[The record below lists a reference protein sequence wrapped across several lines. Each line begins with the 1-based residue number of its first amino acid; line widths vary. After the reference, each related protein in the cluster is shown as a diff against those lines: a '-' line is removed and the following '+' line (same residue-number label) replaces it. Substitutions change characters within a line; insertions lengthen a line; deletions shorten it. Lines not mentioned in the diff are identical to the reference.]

1 MHHTSRLIVDLLVA
15 KQIETLVVGKNVQ
28 WKNESNLGKQTNQN
42 FVNVPHARLI
52 EMLEY
57 KAQLV
62 GIKVLQQEES
72 YTSQSSFLN
81 LDPIPVYGKTGNDVI
96 FSGKRIKRGLYKT
109 SVGQLIN
116 SDVNGAYNIL
126 RKAIPNAFSNGI
138 GSCVVGPMRVNP
150 LKVQAK
156 REGLNASHVMR

>member
-1 MHHTSRLIVDLLVA
+1 MHHTTCLIVDLLVA
-15 KQIETLVVGKNVQ
+15 KQIETLVIGKNVQ

-62 GIKVLQQEES
+62 GIEVLQQEES

-81 LDPIPVYGKTGNDVI
+81 LDPIPVYGKTGNDIIFIVI
-96 FSGKRIKRGLYKT
+96 
-109 SVGQLIN
+109 
-116 SDVNGAYNIL
+116 
-126 RKAIPNAFSNGI
+126 SNKFET
-138 GSCVVGPMRVNP
+138 
-150 LKVQAK
+150 L
-156 REGLNASHVMR
+156 

>member
-1 MHHTSRLIVDLLVA
+1 MHSSSRLIVDLLVA
-15 KQIETLVVGKNVQ
+15 KQIETLVIGKNVQ

-42 FVNVPHARLI
+42 FVNIPHARLI

-81 LDPIPVYGKTGNDVI
+81 LDPIPVYGKTGTDVI

-126 RKAIPNAFSNGI
+126 IKAIPNAFSNGI
-138 GSCVVGPMRVNP
+138 GSCVVQ
-150 LKVQAK
+150 LKKGESAQSTSE
-156 REGLNASHVMR
+156 RGGT